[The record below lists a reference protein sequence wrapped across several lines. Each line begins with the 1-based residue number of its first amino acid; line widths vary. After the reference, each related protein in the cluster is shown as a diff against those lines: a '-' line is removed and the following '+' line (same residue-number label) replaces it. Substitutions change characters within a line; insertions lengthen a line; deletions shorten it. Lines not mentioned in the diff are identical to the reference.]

1 MCEGQGGGVKKI
13 KKSVV
18 GVDSLYGKGMQIEK
32 CILHKVHFWDV
43 FGYDSLKGHMQ
54 WRDRSKIIYWQ
65 SKPDLVYS

>member
-54 WRDRSKIIYWQ
+54 
-65 SKPDLVYS
+65 